1 MLMIYNILEGV
12 TKMLGL
18 DYNKQVSDELR
29 SIPLSYHHID
39 NKHPFYQMPLHW
51 HRPCEI
57 VRVISGK
64 LTIYMDDN
72 AVYAGTD
79 EIVFINQEIIH
90 GYEPEHCIYE
100 VIDFDSKEILMRTS
114 LCKDILHTFAN
125 NEFRILPF
133 HPIKNADLYDITN
146 RLFRLAAQDVR
157 DKDLLLLSTL
167 FELLGTLYIQHHY
180 TDNFQISNNTYR
192 FRPLLDYIDSSF
204 MNPITTAEMADIC
217 TMSPNHFLKVFHE
230 YFGQTPHEF
239 LNTYRLERACV
250 LLINTELSITD
261 IAYNCGFYDA
271 SYFVKVFK
279 KYKNMTPKK
288 FRDMFVQT

>member
-1 MLMIYNILEGV
+1 
-12 TKMLGL
+12 MLGI

-29 SIPLSYHHID
+29 SIPLSYHYI
-39 NKHPFYQMPLHW
+39 NIKHPFYQMPLHW
-51 HRPCEI
+51 HEPCEI

-64 LTIYMDDN
+64 LTIYMDDHTICAN
-72 AVYAGTD
+72 AD
-79 EIVFINQEIIH
+79 EVVFINQEIIH
-90 GYEPEHCIYE
+90 GYEPENCIYE
-100 VIDFDSKEILMRTS
+100 VVDFDSKEIIMRTS

-167 FELLGTLYIQHHY
+167 FELLGTIYVQHHY
-180 TDNFQISNNTYR
+180 TDNFQDSKNTYR
-192 FRPLLDYIDSSF
+192 FRPLLDHIDSSF
-204 MNPITTAEMADIC
+204 MNPITTAEMANVC
-217 TMSPNHFLKVFHE
+217 EMSPNHFLKVFHK
-230 YFGQTPHEF
+230 YFNQAPHEF
-239 LNTYRLERACV
+239 LKTYRLERASV
-250 LLINTELSITD
+250 LLINTDLSITD

-279 KYKNMTPKK
+279 KYRGMTPKK
-288 FRDMFVQT
+288 YRTLFLSSH

>member
-1 MLMIYNILEGV
+1 
-12 TKMLGL
+12 MLGL

-29 SIPLSYHHID
+29 NIPLSYHHI
-39 NKHPFYQMPLHW
+39 NRKHPFYHMPLHW

-57 VRVISGK
+57 VRVITGK
-64 LTIYMDDN
+64 LTVYLDDN
-72 AVYAGTD
+72 AVHAD
-79 EIVFINQEIIH
+79 ADDIVFINQEIIH
-90 GYEPEHCIYE
+90 GYDPENCTYE

-125 NEFRILPF
+125 NEFRILQF

-146 RLFRLAAQDVR
+146 RLFRLASQDSR

-167 FELLGTLYIQHHY
+167 FELLGTVYVQHHY
-180 TDNFQISNNTYR
+180 TDNFQDSKNTNR
-192 FRPLLDYIDSSF
+192 FRPLLDHIDSSF
-204 MNPITTAEMADIC
+204 MNPITTAEMARVC
-217 TMSPNHFLKVFHE
+217 KMSPNHFLKVFHE
-230 YFGQTPHEF
+230 YFGQAPHVF

-279 KYKNMTPKK
+279 KYKSMTPKK
-288 FRDMFVQT
+288 YRTLFLSKS